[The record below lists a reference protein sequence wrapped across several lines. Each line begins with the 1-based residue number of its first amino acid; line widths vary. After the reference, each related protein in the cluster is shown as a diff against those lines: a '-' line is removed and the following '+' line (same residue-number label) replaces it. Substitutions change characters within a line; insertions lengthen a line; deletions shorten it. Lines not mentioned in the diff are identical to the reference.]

1 MKHGDNTYSLA
12 DRTSQWCNKLIPLI
26 HRIQNHER
34 LNLQMNVVR
43 STRAST
49 KRKLQH
55 DATENTGSIPSK
67 HMNTE
72 QQEQDDATTST
83 ENATDNDEL
92 SPEGSDEEKFYRLL
106 RDEKN
111 LFNPKALV
119 KFPLKH
125 QVATLI
131 EIFSNGKNNPSCS
144 LWHAM
149 KKKWKVKDGK
159 LVDFSDKPI
168 CAFEDI
174 YQSIYK
180 IDVDGE
186 FSKNITVLSGLVS
199 DKYANITGVLVKFYC
214 KKVSSDRVRFKRNR
228 KNNDDLL
235 IAARKEVI
243 LKKKRDE
250 IKLFEKKF
258 SACTADSLL
267 ITSCTSEHTV
277 VQSHGMS
284 DQQVSDPHV
293 VEVQVHSNTSNTN
306 ITQPSH
312 GTSSISKNIVVQSH
326 GMSGPQVSDPHV
338 VEVAVHSNTSNTNV
352 TQPSHVTSLI
362 QDENLENDSEQRGST
377 FSPVSVPTT
386 DITKGF
392 KHKEPNAMEKKKA
405 DDHSGK
411 QDSTLAPFP
420 ISTSDITKGLEKKE
434 QYVLE
439 LIAFTANEKK
449 KKIHRYFQIHHRFIQ
464 LLLQHKGMLA

>member
-1 MKHGDNTYSLA
+1 
-12 DRTSQWCNKLIPLI
+12 
-26 HRIQNHER
+26 
-34 LNLQMNVVR
+34 MNVVR

-250 IKLFEKKF
+250 IKLFEEKF
-258 SACTADSLL
+258 SGCTADSLL

-293 VEVQVHSNTSNTN
+293 VEVQ
-306 ITQPSH
+306 
-312 GTSSISKNIVVQSH
+312 
-326 GMSGPQVSDPHV
+326 
-338 VEVAVHSNTSNTNV
+338 
-352 TQPSHVTSLI
+352 
-362 QDENLENDSEQRGST
+362 
-377 FSPVSVPTT
+377 

-420 ISTSDITKGLEKKE
+420 ISTSDITKGFEKKE